1 MEIFPLVYRCVMIVR
16 AKQPMLD
23 WLHFFEPSHM
33 PTLEELRKDSH
44 AYLVPDYEEAPDI
57 EKAIEKYVKAN
68 FEGIFLNE
76 LTGWYTDPQ
85 MFPKMTYT
93 LFQEWFEVSYHSM
106 VFDTVNKPIT
116 KE

>member
-1 MEIFPLVYRCVMIVR
+1 
-16 AKQPMLD
+16 MLD
-23 WLHFFEPSHM
+23 WLYSIDPSYK
-33 PTLEELRKDSH
+33 PTKQELIEDSN

-57 EKAIEKYVKAN
+57 EKAIDKYLKAN
-68 FEGIFLNE
+68 YEGIFLNE
-76 LTGWYTDPQ
+76 LIAWYTDPQ
-85 MFPKMTYT
+85 LFPKMTYA